1 MDGWEE
7 SSVKINHMGMKQRL
21 TEGDT
26 YDDLTEAAD
35 RPPPPWINEDEDTKQ
50 WEQSRENAIKKMREQ
65 MTYQF
70 VMLLSG
76 FTNEK
81 MSKYWSRKENA
92 SGKKSAQCDIN
103 TEEDYDCGTKSDS
116 KTYHDWY
123 INTSWADG
131 MIYLTPMVYG
141 HMEEAL
147 TALTQR
153 FDHLRNAKLEH
164 FIESPRIRTLFARLV
179 ALCIRI
185 SDVLSGKK
193 YHLDSTYRR
202 IHMERQRLM
211 NVFKHVKLVKEN
223 PSWEDVQNGNEAEAK
238 LIFEKDQ
245 KTTKYA
251 SVDTRWDVAD
261 SLKLKNELM
270 QLNKRKK
277 YLN

>member
-7 SSVKINHMGMKQRL
+7 SSVKINHLGMKRRL

-26 YDDLTEAAD
+26 FDDLTAAAD
-35 RPPPPWINEDEDTKQ
+35 RPPPPWIKEDRDTKR
-50 WEQSRENAIKKMREQ
+50 WEQRRENAIRSMREQ
-65 MTYQF
+65 KTYQF

-81 MSKYWSRKENA
+81 MSKYWSRKETA
-92 SGKKSAQCDIN
+92 SGKKSAECNIN
-103 TEEDYDCGTKSDS
+103 ADDNYDCGSKSDG
-116 KTYHDWY
+116 KKYHDWY

-147 TALTQR
+147 TALSQR
-153 FDHLRNAKLEH
+153 FDHLQDVKMEY

-179 ALCIRI
+179 AMCIRI

-211 NVFKHVKLVKEN
+211 NVFKHVRLVKGTV
-223 PSWEDVQNGNEAEAK
+223 SWDEMQQGKEPEAK
-238 LIFEKDQ
+238 LIYEKGEHNPR
-245 KTTKYA
+245 YA
-251 SVDTRWDVAD
+251 SVDTKWDLAQ

-270 QLNKRKK
+270 QLSKRKK

>member
-7 SSVKINHMGMKQRL
+7 SSVKIQHLGMKRRL

-26 YDDLTEAAD
+26 FDDLTEAAQ
-35 RPPPPWINEDEDTKQ
+35 RPPPPWIEEDQETRK
-50 WEQSRENAIKKMREQ
+50 WEAKRENAIRKMRQQ

-92 SGKKSAQCDIN
+92 SGKKTAECNIN
-103 TEEDYDCGTKSDS
+103 ADDNYDCGTKSDA
-116 KTYHDWY
+116 KKYHDWY

-153 FDHLRNAKLEH
+153 FEHLQDAKLEY

-179 ALCIRI
+179 AMCIRI

-202 IHMERQRLM
+202 IHMERHRLM
-211 NVFKHVKLVKEN
+211 NVFKHVKMVRETVSWDEIKEGKE
-223 PSWEDVQNGNEAEAK
+223 PSVK
-238 LIFEKDQ
+238 LIYEKGDNNP
-245 KTTKYA
+245 KYA
-251 SVDTRWDVAD
+251 SVDTKWDVTQ

-270 QLNKRKK
+270 QLKKRKK